1 MSHFMFHYG
10 LCQQVLDI
18 LGHMLVGYARVSTR
32 DQILDTQLSKLSHC
46 EKVFSETYTGSLSSR
61 PQLQACLEFLREGD
75 VLYIT
80 RLDRLARSTL
90 HLCQIGELLQRKGV
104 PLTVID
110 QNIDTSTSTGRLL
123 FNMLGAIAQFEN
135 ELRKERQR
143 EGIEAAKRRGIQLGS
158 VCLLKDDEVKE
169 LKEKRRSGI
178 LIKDLMRYYRLSK
191 SSVYRYLRS

>member
-10 LCQQVLDI
+10 LCQQVLDL

-143 EGIEAAKRRGIQLGS
+143 EGIEAAKRRGIQLGN
-158 VCLLKDDEVKE
+158 VCLLNPNEVEE
-169 LKEKRRSGI
+169 LKDKRRSGV

>member
-1 MSHFMFHYG
+1 MFHYG